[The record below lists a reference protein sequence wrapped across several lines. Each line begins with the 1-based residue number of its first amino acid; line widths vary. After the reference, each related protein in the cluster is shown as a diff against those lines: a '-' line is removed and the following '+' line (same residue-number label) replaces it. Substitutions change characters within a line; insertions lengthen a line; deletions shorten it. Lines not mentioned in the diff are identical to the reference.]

1 MLKITR
7 NENQS
12 FQIGENITVTI
23 EEINGKQARISIDA
37 PPEVKILR
45 DDAIKKEKCEPTILA
60 ASGGDRISAR
70 E

>member
-12 FQIGENITVTI
+12 FQIGENITITI

-45 DDAIKKEKCEPTILA
+45 DDATIKEKK
-60 ASGGDRISAR
+60 
-70 E
+70 

>member
-23 EEINGKQARISIDA
+23 EQIKGKKAIISIDA
-37 PPEVKILR
+37 PPEIKILR
-45 DDAIKKEKCEPTILA
+45 DDAIKKEKYGP
-60 ASGGDRISAR
+60 S
-70 E
+70 

>member
-23 EEINGKQARISIDA
+23 EEINGKKARISIDA
-37 PPEVKILR
+37 PQDVKILR
-45 DDAIKKEKCEPTILA
+45 DDAIQKEK
-60 ASGGDRISAR
+60 
-70 E
+70 